1 MKTKRLNEAV
11 FLSLLQKVLP
21 TKTKDTHLATTIYE
35 GVAKE
40 INLLKSLESFEKFCE
55 TGALP
60 DLEPGTLAELKSE
73 LIGKFGEENI
83 AIIPEE
89 DGVGVAVEIA
99 LPDRT
104 VNTRVKVDPEV
115 ANAAEEVKPPLVPF
129 PIALPDDP
137 ELVWVL
143 GRREDLSPDEAARA
157 LAKIEEEFWL
167 TKNGQALLKDR
178 VERTFAEFIANVPAT
193 ALADSGLK
201 RHYKEPEPLK
211 TLRLLPKSAGR
222 V

>member
-40 INLLKSLESFEKFCE
+40 IQLLKSLESFEKFCE

-60 DLEPGTLAELKSE
+60 DSEPETLAEFKTE
-73 LIGKFGEENI
+73 LVGKFGEENV

-104 VNTRVKVDPEV
+104 VNTRVKVDPEL
-115 ANAAEEVKPPLVPF
+115 ANAMEEIKVPLVPF
-129 PIALPDDP
+129 PVVLPDDP
-137 ELVWVL
+137 ELVWAL

-167 TKNGQALLKDR
+167 TKGGQAL
-178 VERTFAEFIANVPAT
+178 
-193 ALADSGLK
+193 
-201 RHYKEPEPLK
+201 
-211 TLRLLPKSAGR
+211 
-222 V
+222 